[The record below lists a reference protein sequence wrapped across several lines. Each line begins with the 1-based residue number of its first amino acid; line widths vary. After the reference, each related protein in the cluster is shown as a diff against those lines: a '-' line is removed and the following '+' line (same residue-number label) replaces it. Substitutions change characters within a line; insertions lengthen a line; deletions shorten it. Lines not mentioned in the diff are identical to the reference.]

1 VLIVNGTSD
10 QELIQH
16 CLAGRTDAF
25 GLLVERYQHR
35 LYHALVHVL
44 GSPTDAQDVVQDA
57 FVHALEKLKTFR
69 GESAFY
75 SWLFRIALNAAVSAR
90 RKTRRM
96 STSVEATRER
106 IGTEPADERAS
117 SQPFHALDVADRQ
130 RLVRQALGELP
141 EEFRTVL
148 VLKEMDGLPY
158 EQIAEI
164 CDCPVGT
171 VRSRLHRAR
180 LELRG
185 KLTGLL
191 RREG

>member
-1 VLIVNGTSD
+1 MDNTSD

-16 CLAGRTDAF
+16 CLSGQTEAF

-35 LYHALVHVL
+35 LYHALLHVL
-44 GSPTDAQDVVQDA
+44 GSPADAQDVAQDA
-57 FVHALEKLKTFR
+57 FVQAFGKLKSYR

-90 RKTRRM
+90 RKTQRM
-96 STSVEATRER
+96 TTSVDARRELT
-106 IGTEPADERAS
+106 GTEPADHRPSTE
-117 SQPFHALDVADRQ
+117 PTHALDVADRQ
-130 RLVRQALGELP
+130 RLVRKALGELP

-148 VLKEMDGLPY
+148 VMKEMDGMAY
-158 EQIAEI
+158 DEIAAV

-180 LELRG
+180 MELRG
-185 KLTGLL
+185 KLSLLL
-191 RREG
+191 RPEE

>member
-1 VLIVNGTSD
+1 VDGTSD
-10 QELIQH
+10 QELIQR
-16 CLAGRTDAF
+16 CLSGQTDSF

-35 LYHALVHVL
+35 LYHSLIHVL
-44 GSPTDAQDVVQDA
+44 GSSADAQDVAQDA
-57 FVHALEKLKTFR
+57 FVHALEKLRTFR
-69 GESAFY
+69 GQSAFY

-90 RKTRRM
+90 RKNRRM
-96 STSVEATRER
+96 SASVEATRER
-106 IGTEPADERAS
+106 TGQEPMDQRVSAEPS
-117 SQPFHALDVADRQ
+117 HALDVSDRQ

-164 CDCPVGT
+164 CECPVGT

-180 LELRG
+180 VELRG
-185 KLTGLL
+185 KLTVLL
-191 RREG
+191 RPEE

>member
-1 VLIVNGTSD
+1 MDGTSD
-10 QELIQH
+10 QELIQR
-16 CLAGRTDAF
+16 CLAGQTESF

-44 GSPTDAQDVVQDA
+44 GSSADAQDVVQDA

-69 GESAFY
+69 GQSAFY

-96 STSVEATRER
+96 SASVEASRER
-106 IGTEPADERAS
+106 AGTEPLDQRPSA
-117 SQPFHALDVADRQ
+117 QPSHALDVSDRQ
-130 RLVRQALGELP
+130 RLVRRALEELP

-185 KLTGLL
+185 KLTVLL
-191 RREG
+191 RREE

>member
-1 VLIVNGTSD
+1 MNGTSD
-10 QELIQH
+10 QELIQR
-16 CLAGRTDAF
+16 CLAGQTESF

-44 GSPTDAQDVVQDA
+44 GSTTDAQDVAQDA

-69 GESAFY
+69 GQSAFY

-96 STSVEATRER
+96 TASVDATRELT
-106 IGTEPADERAS
+106 GSEPTDHRPSAE
-117 SQPFHALDVADRQ
+117 PTHALDVSDRQ
-130 RLVRQALGELP
+130 RMVRQALGELP

-148 VLKEMDGLPY
+148 VLKEMDGMAY
-158 EQIAEI
+158 EEIAAV

-185 KLTGLL
+185 KLSLLL
-191 RREG
+191 RPEE

>member
-1 VLIVNGTSD
+1 MNGTSD
-10 QELIQH
+10 QELIQR
-16 CLAGRTDAF
+16 CLSGQRDCY

-35 LYHALVHVL
+35 LYHALVHIL
-44 GSPTDAQDVVQDA
+44 GSSADAQDIAQDA
-57 FVHALEKLKTFR
+57 FIQALEKLSTFR
-69 GESAFY
+69 GQSAFY
-75 SWLFRIALNAAVSAR
+75 SWLFRIAMNGAVSFR

-96 STSVEATRER
+96 STSVDAVREQTG
-106 IGTEPADERAS
+106 IEPADPRPS
-117 SQPFHALDVADRQ
+117 SEPTHALDVSERQ

-148 VLKEMDGLPY
+148 VLKEMDGMPY

-164 CDCPVGT
+164 CECPVGT

-185 KLTGLL
+185 KLTVLL
-191 RREG
+191 RAEE